1 MDTVLLDNFLAS
13 VVAQAAKSLELTD
26 RTTEEIVSEDEM
38 LLSAARYAYAQVA
51 SYTGRQFVNDT
62 YTELYT
68 DEEVRIKLRNT
79 PVTSTPIVYDEEGT
93 QLVLDTDYKVFKNYV
108 IMDVDVSPYEYFITS
123 NAEEDHYNV
132 MIVYSGGYESAQED
146 PILESAL
153 AMQTV
158 ANYNRRAHLGVA
170 LITAESAGFRGGAIR
185 IAPEMLGVDSSLV
198 HEAREILSPY
208 VYYGSA
214 VDVNV

>member
-51 SYTGRQFVNDT
+51 SYTNRQFVNDT

-79 PVTSTPIVYDEEGT
+79 PVTSIPMVYNEEGT
-93 QLVLDTDYKVFKNYV
+93 QLVLDTNYKVFKNYV
-108 IMDVDVSPYEYFITS
+108 IMDITASPYEYFITS
-123 NAEEDHYNV
+123 NTEEDHYNV
-132 MIVYSGGYESAQED
+132 MIIYSGGYESAQED

-153 AMQTV
+153 ALQTV
-158 ANYNRRAHLGVA
+158 ANYNRKAHLGIA
-170 LITAESAGFRGGAIR
+170 LVTAESSGFRGGAMR
-185 IAPEMLGVDSSLV
+185 IAPEMLGIDSSLV
-198 HEAREILSPY
+198 QEAREILSPY

-214 VDVNV
+214 VDVNG

>member
-1 MDTVLLDNFLAS
+1 MDSAALDTFLAT

-38 LLSAARYAYAQVA
+38 LLACARYSYAQVV
-51 SYTGRQFVNDT
+51 SYTGRQFINDT
-62 YTELYT
+62 YTEVYT

-79 PVTSTPIVYDEEGT
+79 PVTSVPIVVDELGT
-93 QLVLDTDYKVFKNYV
+93 TLVLDTDYKVYKNYV
-108 IMDVDVSPYEYFITS
+108 IMDVEASPFDFFITS
-123 NAEEDHYNV
+123 NTEKDHYNV
-132 MIVYSGGYESAQED
+132 QITYSGGYESAQED
-146 PILESAL
+146 PVLESAL

-185 IAPEMLGVDSSLV
+185 IAPEMLGIDSSLV
-198 HEAREILSPY
+198 QEAREILSPY

-214 VDVNV
+214 VDVNG